1 MKPVGFYLIPRML
14 LLIAK
19 DLLVFVGMVVVC
31 VAMVALLPVVFV
43 IFFSKIITL
52 GLFKSVSLLLRY
64 MIKLTKGLNELFIL
78 CGKFLDYDRERAGEY

>member
-64 MIKLTKGLNELFIL
+64 MIKLTKGLNELFIM
-78 CGKFLDYDRERAGEY
+78 CGKFLDYDRERVGEY